1 MAEKFIFDVLGGSVG
16 GNLFLIQDRQG
27 PVLKFS
33 TEFAGIDSSKLL
45 AVPVGKKIDAKVD
58 GNLQVELKIKT
69 GSEGQPVSLDQL
81 SVKISITRI
90 GTQTLDRLLLFLD
103 PEESKPAI
111 MDTRAKLK
119 LASPH
124 RVQIILENG
133 NLNVEA
139 WLKSDLLGIFKA
151 PELKRVPIAALKR
164 FNTIHEHLQ
173 ALKDLQ
179 QISNY
184 LSARG
189 IHFEDQKII
198 LHP

>member
-1 MAEKFIFDVLGGSVG
+1 MQKTLNGKTLNIFG
-16 GNLFLIQDRQG
+16 
-27 PVLKFS
+27 
-33 TEFAGIDSSKLL
+33 A
-45 AVPVGKKIDAKVD
+45 
-58 GNLQVELKIKT
+58 
-69 GSEGQPVSLDQL
+69 
-81 SVKISITRI
+81 

-119 LASPH
+119 LATPH
-124 RVQIILENG
+124 RVRIVLENG

-139 WLKSDLLGIFKA
+139 WLKSGLLGTFKA

-189 IHFEDQKII
+189 LQFKDEKII
-198 LHP
+198 LHH

>member
-1 MAEKFIFDVLGGSVG
+1 M
-16 GNLFLIQDRQG
+16 
-27 PVLKFS
+27 
-33 TEFAGIDSSKLL
+33 
-45 AVPVGKKIDAKVD
+45 
-58 GNLQVELKIKT
+58 
-69 GSEGQPVSLDQL
+69 
-81 SVKISITRI
+81 
-90 GTQTLDRLLLFLD
+90 
-103 PEESKPAI
+103 
-111 MDTRAKLK
+111 
-119 LASPH
+119 
-124 RVQIILENG
+124 
-133 NLNVEA
+133 NVEA

-198 LHP
+198 LPNYSNLLFDNGILIVDMANKHFRKKMNNYD